1 MMNLPNKLTIARVAA
16 IPFIIA
22 ALYQNA
28 GSWRLIAL
36 ILFCLASFTD
46 FLDGYLARKNNIV
59 TDFGKLLDPI
69 ADKLLVLSTMIM
81 FTYRGM
87 MIAWVVILILSRE
100 LAVDGL
106 RSLAASKGKVIAAG
120 QLGKIKT
127 CSQIALILWMM
138 ISGIPV
144 MSHWSGIV
152 LTAWVVFITLWSGV
166 DYYYRNMNLIT
177 SK

>member
-1 MMNLPNKLTIARVAA
+1 MNLPNKLTITRIAA

-22 ALYQNA
+22 AFYINT
-28 GSWRLIAL
+28 GWSRLTAL
-36 ILFCLASFTD
+36 ILFCIAAFTD

-69 ADKLLVLSTMIM
+69 ADKLLVLSTLIM
-81 FTYRGM
+81 FVYREQ
-87 MIAWVVILILSRE
+87 MIAWVVVLILSRE

-127 CSQIALILWMM
+127 CSQIALILWLMV
-138 ISGIPV
+138 SGLPV
-144 MSHWSGIV
+144 MTHWSGIA
-152 LTAWVVFITLWSGV
+152 LTAWVILITLWSGV
-166 DYYYRNMNLIT
+166 DYYVRNIALIS

>member
-1 MMNLPNKLTIARVAA
+1 MNLPNKLTITRIAA

-22 ALYQNA
+22 AFYINT
-28 GSWRLIAL
+28 GWSRLTAL
-36 ILFCLASFTD
+36 ILFCIAAFTD

-69 ADKLLVLSTMIM
+69 ADKLLVLSTLIM
-81 FTYRGM
+81 FVYREQ
-87 MIAWVVILILSRE
+87 MIAWVVVLILSRE

-127 CSQIALILWMM
+127 CSQIALILWLMV
-138 ISGIPV
+138 SGLPV
-144 MSHWSGIV
+144 MAHWSGIA
-152 LTAWVVFITLWSGV
+152 LTAWVILITLWSGV
-166 DYYYRNMNLIT
+166 DYYVRNIALIS

>member
-1 MMNLPNKLTIARVAA
+1 MNLPNKLTITRIAA

-22 ALYQNA
+22 AFYINTEW
-28 GSWRLIAL
+28 SRLAAL
-36 ILFCLASFTD
+36 ILFCIAAFTD

-69 ADKLLVLSTMIM
+69 ADKLLVLSTLIM
-81 FTYRGM
+81 FVYREQ
-87 MIAWVVILILSRE
+87 MIAWVVVLILSRE

-127 CSQIALILWMM
+127 CSQIALILWLMV
-138 ISGIPV
+138 SRLPV
-144 MSHWSGIV
+144 MAHWSGIA
-152 LTAWVVFITLWSGV
+152 LTAWVILITLLSGV
-166 DYYYRNMNLIT
+166 DYYVRNIALIS